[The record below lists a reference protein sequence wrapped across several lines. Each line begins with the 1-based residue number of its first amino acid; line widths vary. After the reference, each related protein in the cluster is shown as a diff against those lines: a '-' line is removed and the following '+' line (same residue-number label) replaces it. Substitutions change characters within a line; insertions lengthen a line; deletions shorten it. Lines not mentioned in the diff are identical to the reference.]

1 MEQKNVSP
9 VQSPGSRRSSTKNPA
24 QSEEQSK
31 ELRKSPRKNPAQSE
45 EQSKVLRKSPRKNP
59 DQSEE
64 QSKWVRRSPRK
75 NPDQSEVQRTS
86 HMSVLL
92 FSYKLL
98 IIIFF
103 FIINKEM
110 NQMFMP
116 FYIFSKVKLQRQ
128 LPGNV
133 SQK

>member
-9 VQSPGSRRSSTKNPA
+9 VQSPGSKRSSTKNPA

-31 ELRKSPRKNPAQSE
+31 E
-45 EQSKVLRKSPRKNP
+45 LRKSPRKNP

-75 NPDQSEVQRTS
+75 NQVESEEQRTS
-86 HMSVLL
+86 HMSVLP

>member
-9 VQSPGSRRSSTKNPA
+9 VQSPGSKRSSTKNPA

-31 ELRKSPRKNPAQSE
+31 ELRKSPRKIPDQNQ
-45 EQSKVLRKSPRKNP
+45 EQGIWVEWSPRKKQ

-64 QSKWVRRSPRK
+64 HKKLVRRSPRK
-75 NPDQSEVQRTS
+75 AQDKSEVQSTS
-86 HMSVLL
+86 RMSVLL

-98 IIIFF
+98 IMKLF
-103 FIINKEM
+103 FIMNKEM
-110 NQMFMP
+110 NQMFIS
-116 FYIFSKVKLQRQ
+116 FYIFPTVKLKRQ
-128 LPGNV
+128 VPGYV

>member
-9 VQSPGSRRSSTKNPA
+9 VQSPGSKRSSTKNPA

-31 ELRKSPRKNPAQSE
+31 ELRKSPRE
-45 EQSKVLRKSPRKNP
+45 NP

-64 QSKWVRRSPRK
+64 QGIWVRWSPRK
-75 NPDQSEVQRTS
+75 NQDQSEAQRTS
-86 HMSVLL
+86 RMSVLL

-98 IIIFF
+98 IMKLF

>member
-9 VQSPGSRRSSTKNPA
+9 VQSPGSRRSPTKNPV
-24 QSEEQSK
+24 QIEEQSK
-31 ELRKSPRKNPAQSE
+31 RR
-45 EQSKVLRKSPRKNP
+45 
-59 DQSEE
+59 
-64 QSKWVRRSPRK
+64 RRSPRK
-75 NPDQSEVQRTS
+75 NPVQSEEQRTS

-98 IIIFF
+98 IMIFF

-116 FYIFSKVKLQRQ
+116 FYIFSKVKLQGQ

-133 SQK
+133 SKK